1 MSIENVFTDIVIIHS
16 DITDSSLQL
25 IEDYCKGRNNI
36 IVERYPYQ
44 VYPALHSIYKTGNFD
59 MKNSLAA
66 YYNFGMDICKK
77 IGGSICKIDCDQV
90 YVEESLYCQF
100 VDIEDNMRRNPNH
113 GYRSG
118 LWGINSFV
126 HNNILMVLG
135 DEKINGAGDHYILS
149 GNILEYYQSPFYEM
163 PQYLQDTSTLNYL
176 NMPCWFHFRRR
187 IQRVNNLIAQE
198 FTLENYV
205 CSGNEILYLDDDLIE
220 IFEKSIRPLLVKS
233 ESKYCNVVFHD

>member
-25 IEDYCKGRNNI
+25 IEKYCRGRNNI
-36 IVERYPYQ
+36 IVERYPHH
-44 VYPALHSIYKTGNFD
+44 VYPALHNIYKVGNFD
-59 MKNSLAA
+59 VKNSLAA

-90 YVEESLYCQF
+90 YIEESLFCQF
-100 VDIEDNMRRNPNH
+100 DNIEVNMRRDPNH
-113 GYRSG
+113 AYRSG

-126 HNNILMVLG
+126 HNNILMLVG

-149 GNILEYYQSPFYEM
+149 GNILEYYQSTFYEI
-163 PQYLQDTSTLNYL
+163 PHYIKDTSTLNYS
-176 NMPCWFHFRRR
+176 NTPCWFHFRRR
-187 IQRVNNLIAQE
+187 VQRVVNLVAQE

-205 CSGNEILYLDDDLIE
+205 DSGNDILYLDDDLIE
-220 IFEKSIRPLLVKS
+220 IFEKNIRPLLVKS
-233 ESKYCNVVFHD
+233 GSKYCNVIIRD